1 MNKSK
6 LGSIFLKE
14 IDQYERSVVGGMTAR
29 IFIMVLGV
37 GAVVM
42 IGVLPTVFWSIPDLY
57 MYMVVVL
64 GTPPF
69 IVYGLKL
76 DGIVKERLL
85 FILTIQERSY
95 QTDDDFTAFG
105 NKEVTYGNSAFSQA
119 KDVHEWQR

>member
-1 MNKSK
+1 
-6 LGSIFLKE
+6 
-14 IDQYERSVVGGMTAR
+14 
-29 IFIMVLGV
+29 
-37 GAVVM
+37 M
-42 IGVLPTVFWSIPDLY
+42 IGVLPTVFLAIPDLY

-119 KDVHEWQR
+119 KDVHEWN

>member
-14 IDQYERSVVGGMTAR
+14 IDQYERAVVGSMTAR
-29 IFIMVLGV
+29 IFIMCLGV
-37 GAVVM
+37 GVVVLV
-42 IGVLPTVFWSIPDLY
+42 GVLPTVIWPMPDLY

-105 NKEVTYGNSAFSQA
+105 NNMEVTYGNSAFSQA
-119 KDVHEWQR
+119 KDVHEWN

>member
-1 MNKSK
+1 
-6 LGSIFLKE
+6 
-14 IDQYERSVVGGMTAR
+14 
-29 IFIMVLGV
+29 
-37 GAVVM
+37 M

-76 DGIVKERLL
+76 DGIVKERML

-105 NKEVTYGNSAFSQA
+105 NNKEVTYGNSAFSQA
-119 KDVHEWQR
+119 KDVHEWN